1 MYKSYAAVVWQT
13 GRLCGWPM
21 YPGIYFRICLARAV
35 WLPNKS
41 IGQSVYQALW
51 NCLFYEQK

>member
-21 YPGIYFRICLARAV
+21 YPGIYFQPEQFGYLI
-35 WLPNKS
+35 N
-41 IGQSVYQALW
+41 QSVNQAIRHCGIV
-51 NCLFYEQK
+51 CL